1 MTAWL
6 LALGF
11 VLLSLSQARA
21 EPLVIASSTDTAA
34 FAPILAA
41 FAAQAP
47 EIELRYHEMDSIP
60 LHAAVL
66 AGTLPEP
73 ADIIISSA
81 VDRQFRLAND
91 GFALHHRSTRTA
103 RLPDWARFADAVFGF
118 TYEPLVLVASRQAL
132 AGRPPPVSRAA
143 LLDLLEREGE
153 ALAPVATY
161 DPLTSGLGNLS
172 GKIDHATNSQWGPFI
187 TRAAHHGLK
196 TYCCSADML
205 AALDRGEVSLA
216 FNVLGSYASQAQAAG
231 SQIDILY
238 PADYTLVIARTA
250 LILRSARHPRA
261 ASRFID
267 FLLSD
272 DAQTLLAGPAR
283 MSAILPVP
291 GPGLGVAS
299 IRVQAAGPLRP
310 VALDATLLAY
320 SDPLHQQ
327 AFVRLWQALTTQ
339 P

>member
-1 MTAWL
+1 MMRWG
-6 LALGF
+6 LALCAL
-11 VLLSLSQARA
+11 VLASAMARA
-21 EPLVIASSTDTAA
+21 EPLVIASSTDQAA

-41 FAAQAP
+41 FATHAP
-47 EIELRYHEMDSIP
+47 DIALRYHELDSIP

-66 AGTLPEP
+66 TNRLPEP

-81 VDRQFRLAND
+81 TDRQFRLAND
-91 GFALHHRSTRTA
+91 GFALRHRSVLTA
-103 RLPDWARFADAVFGF
+103 RLPDWAKFADSVFGF
-118 TYEPLVLVASRQAL
+118 TYEPLVLVASRHAL
-132 AGRPPPVSRAA
+132 AGRQPPGSRAA
-143 LLDLLEREGE
+143 MLALLEGDGDM
-153 ALAPVATY
+153 LAPVATY
-161 DPLTSGLGNLS
+161 DPLTSGLGNLT

-187 TRAAHHGLK
+187 TRAAQHGLK

-216 FNVLGSYASQAQAAG
+216 FNVLGSYAAQAQAAG
-231 SQIDILY
+231 SQIEILY

-250 LILRSARHPRA
+250 LILRTTRHPRA
-261 ASRFID
+261 AGRFID

-272 DAQTLLAGPAR
+272 EAQALIAGPAR
-283 MSAILPVP
+283 LSAILPNA
-291 GPGLGVAS
+291 GPGLGITS
-299 IRVQAAGPLRP
+299 IRAQAGGPLRP

-327 AFVRLWQALTTQ
+327 AFVRLWQALTHQ